1 MIKRKPFKNIF
12 IVFLKTIGNFLQKRS
27 TTFVEKLDNRCQI
40 HQVDAEIQFMWF
52 NGWLMIKRKH
62 FENILIMFLQKLNNF
77 FQ

>member
-40 HQVDAEIQFMWF
+40 HQVDAEIQFM
-52 NGWLMIKRKH
+52 
-62 FENILIMFLQKLNNF
+62 
-77 FQ
+77 